1 MQISKYAERLN
12 QIDTREHLK
21 IFENNFQAFAFFRSV
36 ESESIYFGFFDDE
49 RGFIV
54 FNSN

>member
-21 IFENNFQAFAFFRSV
+21 IFENNFQAFVFFRSV